1 MPWELARMTFREVVL
16 AIDGLRDKDK
26 LHRDWIRRAAFIIG
40 ASGWNA
46 KQIVAKFDNK
56 LWPIETLNK
65 PNVREAAYEQLRK
78 FREAEA
84 KNADIKKVKDI
95 LDGRSGA

>member
-1 MPWELARMTFREVVL
+1 MTFREVVL
-16 AIDGLRDKDK
+16 SIDGLREKDK
-26 LHRDWIRRAAFIIG
+26 LYRDWIRRATYIIG

-46 KQIVAKFDNK
+46 KHIIAKFDSA
-56 LWPIETLNK
+56 LWPVENIDK

-84 KNADIKKVKDI
+84 KNADVKKVKEI
-95 LDGRSGA
+95 INGRGTEDSNRG